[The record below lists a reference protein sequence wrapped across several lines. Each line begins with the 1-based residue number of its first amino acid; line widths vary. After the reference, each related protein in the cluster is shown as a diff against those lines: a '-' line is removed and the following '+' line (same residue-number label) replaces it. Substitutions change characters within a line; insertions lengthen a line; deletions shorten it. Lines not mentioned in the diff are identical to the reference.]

1 MKRARWVVL
10 QAGLVAFLTA
20 CGGNGTDPA
29 SSDLT
34 LGGPMPPTPPGAGGD
49 RDAPEVAV
57 RPPIGGPI
65 EGLTSMQLAEFERGR
80 AVFERRF
87 TPSSGLGPLYNAT
100 SCASCHSTP
109 VTGGSSQLYR
119 NFYIAAGGNPGMQFE
134 LPGLPSFVVPAY
146 GGGIVFSL
154 ERGRTVI
161 PASFGGVIPVT
172 QAQRNGVNVLGTG
185 LFEFV
190 SNLTII
196 SNSDPND
203 LDGDG
208 ISGRYNQDGVGLGR
222 FGNRAQTNN
231 VELFTRGPLFNQ
243 MGITTE
249 PHDGSNAT
257 VSFSCS
263 QVGSDPND
271 ANNDLDGV
279 DDPELSDEDLG
290 DLLAFTRF
298 LAPIGKLEP
307 FTASAYRGQALFDQ
321 IGCTDCHIP
330 SLPSSP
336 DAPTFGIPVEAYT
349 DLLLHDMG
357 TALADGISMGTPQ
370 PSSIEGTTTHTEWRT
385 APLWGVSF
393 HGPFLHDGRAE
404 TLHDAIEMHAGEGLA
419 ARNAYL
425 ALTSREQ
432 ADLIEFL
439 EHL

>member
-1 MKRARWVVL
+1 M
-10 QAGLVAFLTA
+10 
-20 CGGNGTDPA
+20 
-29 SSDLT
+29 
-34 LGGPMPPTPPGAGGD
+34 
-49 RDAPEVAV
+49 
-57 RPPIGGPI
+57 GGPI
-65 EGLTSMQLAEFERGR
+65 DGLTASELAAFERGR

-87 TPSSGLGPLYNAT
+87 TPGDGLGPLYNAT
-100 SCASCHSTP
+100 SCQACHSTP

-119 NFYIAAGGNPGMQFE
+119 NFYIAAGGVPGNQFT
-134 LPGLPSFVVPAY
+134 LPGLPSFIVPSY
-146 GGGIVFSL
+146 GNGIWFSL
-154 ERGRTVI
+154 ERGRVTI
-161 PASFGGVIPVT
+161 PTNFNQIPVT
-172 QAQRNGVNVLGTG
+172 QAQRNAVNVLGTG

-196 SNSDPND
+196 LNSDPND
-203 LDGDG
+203 LDSDG
-208 ISGRYNQDGVGLGR
+208 ISGRYNQDAVGLGR
-222 FGNRAQTNN
+222 FGQRLQTNN

-243 MGITTE
+243 MGITTD
-249 PHDGSNAT
+249 PFDGSGAT

-271 ANNDLDGV
+271 STRDFD
-279 DDPELSDEDLG
+279 DEPDPELSTPDLG

-298 LAPIGKLEP
+298 LAPVGKLEP

-330 SLPSSP
+330 SLPSSR
-336 DAPTFGIPVEAYT
+336 GPVEAYT

-357 TALADGISMGTPQ
+357 AALADGISMGTPQ

-385 APLWGVSF
+385 APLWGVSL

>member
-1 MKRARWVVL
+1 MKRAKWVAL
-10 QAGLVAFLTA
+10 QAGLVTLMAA
-20 CGGNGTDPA
+20 CGGSTDPA

-34 LGGPMPPTPPGAGGD
+34 LGGPQPPTPPAPGGD
-49 RDAPEVAV
+49 HDIREEQV
-57 RPPIGGPI
+57 RPPMGGPI
-65 EGLTSMQLAEFERGR
+65 DGLTASELAAFERGR

-87 TPSSGLGPLYNAT
+87 TPGDGLGPLYNAT
-100 SCASCHSTP
+100 SCQACHSTP

-119 NFYIAAGGNPGMQFE
+119 NFYIAAGGVPGNQFT
-134 LPGLPSFVVPAY
+134 LPGLPSFIVPSY
-146 GGGIVFSL
+146 GNGIWFSL
-154 ERGRTVI
+154 ERGRVTI
-161 PASFGGVIPVT
+161 PTNFNQIPVT
-172 QAQRNGVNVLGTG
+172 QAQRNAVNVLGTG

-196 SNSDPND
+196 LNSDPND
-203 LDGDG
+203 LDSDG
-208 ISGRYNQDGVGLGR
+208 ISGRYNQDAVGLGR
-222 FGNRAQTNN
+222 FGQRLQTNN

-243 MGITTE
+243 MGITTD
-249 PHDGSNAT
+249 PFDGSGAT

-271 ANNDLDGV
+271 STRDFD
-279 DDPELSDEDLG
+279 DEPDPELSTPDLG

-298 LAPIGKLEP
+298 LAPVGKLEP

-330 SLPSSP
+330 SLPSSR
-336 DAPTFGIPVEAYT
+336 GPVEAYT

-357 TALADGISMGTPQ
+357 AALADGISMGTPQ

-385 APLWGVSF
+385 APLWGVSL